1 MSQVLSF
8 ICNQSKPKG
17 SSSSMLTSA
26 FPLHFALSFFVS
38 FSFRLFSSFFS
49 PSLCVDYRYPIERH
63 LPVSTST
70 PFFFFVDSLVSLI
83 SHFKMASSFT
93 FSPLVSRFRNRIE
106 LLLFYF
112 FPGARS

>member
-26 FPLHFALSFFVS
+26 FPLHLPFRFLNRFLSVFSLRFF
-38 FSFRLFSSFFS
+38 
-49 PSLCVDYRYPIERH
+49 PSLCVSIIVILSRRH

-70 PFFFFVDSLVSLI
+70 PFFFVVDSLVSLI
-83 SHFKMASSFT
+83 FPFQNGLFIH
-93 FSPLVSRFRNRIE
+93 
-106 LLLFYF
+106 LLTPRL
-112 FPGARS
+112 SIQE